1 MRLTTRT
8 NLAMRTLMYC
18 AVHTGRN
25 IRTSEVAKATN
36 ASENHLGQVIN
47 MLGQTGFIETVR
59 GRGGG
64 IRLAKNARDI
74 TVGGVFR
81 VFEAGTPFAECFDT
95 RECSCPLISVCRLKG
110 ALGEA
115 LAAFYRSLDTITL
128 ESLVEDN
135 TGLSDLLGVTP
146 TPATA

>member
-18 AVHTGRN
+18 AVNTGRN

-47 MLGQTGFIETVR
+47 MLGQKGFIETVR

-64 IRLAKNARDI
+64 IRLARDPEDI

-81 VFEAGTPFAECFDT
+81 VFEAGVPFAECFADDCT
-95 RECSCPLISVCRLKG
+95 CPLVSVCRLKG

-115 LAAFYRSLDTITL
+115 LTAFYRSLDKITL
-128 ESLVEDN
+128 SSLVKDN
-135 TGLSDLLGVTP
+135 SGLKTLFSDDH
-146 TPATA
+146 AIA

>member
-18 AVHTGRN
+18 AVNTGKN
-25 IRTSEVAKATN
+25 IRTSDVARATN

-47 MLGQTGFIETVR
+47 LLGQKGFIETVR

-64 IRLAKNARDI
+64 IRLARDAKDI

-81 VFEAGTPFAECFDT
+81 VFEAGVPFAECFVEKDCT
-95 RECSCPLISVCRLKG
+95 CPLVSVCRLKG

-115 LAAFYRSLDTITL
+115 LMAFYRSLDAITL
-128 ESLVEDN
+128 ESLVKDN
-135 TGLSDLLGVTP
+135 SGLKTLFSDDQVLV
-146 TPATA
+146 

>member
-18 AVHTGRN
+18 AVNTGRN

-47 MLGQTGFIETVR
+47 MLGQTGFIDTVR

-64 IRLAKNARDI
+64 IRLARGAEDI

-81 VFEAGTPFAECFDT
+81 VFEAGAPFAECFDPK
-95 RECSCPLISVCRLKG
+95 ECSCPLISVCRLKG

-115 LAAFYRSLDTITL
+115 LMAFYRSLDAITL
-128 ESLVEDN
+128 ESLVKDN
-135 TGLSDLLGVTP
+135 RGLEQLLGTSTVN
-146 TPATA
+146 A

>member
-1 MRLTTRT
+1 
-8 NLAMRTLMYC
+8 MRTLMYC
-18 AVHTGRN
+18 AVNTGRN

-47 MLGQTGFIETVR
+47 MLGQKGFIETVR

-64 IRLAKNARDI
+64 IRLAREADDI

-81 VFEAGTPFAECFDT
+81 VFEAGVPFAECFSEGDCT
-95 RECSCPLISVCRLKG
+95 CPLISVCRLKG

-115 LAAFYRSLDTITL
+115 LMAFYRSLDKITL
-128 ESLVEDN
+128 ASLVQDN
-135 TGLSDLLGVTP
+135 TGLKTLFSEDRAL
-146 TPATA
+146 A

>member
-18 AVHTGRN
+18 AVNTGRN
-25 IRTSEVAKATN
+25 IRTSEVARATN

-47 MLGQTGFIETVR
+47 TLGQTGFIDTVR

-64 IRLAKNARDI
+64 IRLARDAKDI

-81 VFEAGTPFAECFDT
+81 VFEMGVPFAECFDPE
-95 RECSCPLISVCRLKG
+95 ECSCPLVPVCRLQG
-110 ALGEA
+110 ALGAA
-115 LAAFYRSLDTITL
+115 LAAFYESLDKITL
-128 ESLVEDN
+128 ASLVDGNE
-135 TGLSDLLGVTP
+135 GLNKLLGRDG
-146 TPATA
+146 ALAMA

>member
-18 AVHTGRN
+18 AVNTGRN

-64 IRLAKNARDI
+64 IRLARDAGDI

-81 VFEAGTPFAECFDT
+81 VFEAGAPFAECFNATDCT
-95 RECSCPLISVCRLKG
+95 CPLISVCRLKG

-115 LAAFYRSLDTITL
+115 LSAFYRSLDAITL
-128 ESLVEDN
+128 ESLVRDN
-135 TGLSDLLGVTP
+135 DGLERLLGAQ
-146 TPATA
+146 PATA

>member
-25 IRTSEVAKATN
+25 IRTSDVAKATN

-47 MLGQTGFIETVR
+47 TLGQTGFIKTVR

-64 IRLAKNARDI
+64 IQLARTADQIN
-74 TVGGVFR
+74 VGSVFR
-81 VFEAGTPFAECFDT
+81 VFEAVVPFAECFSPEDCT
-95 RECSCPLISVCRLKG
+95 CPLAPACRLQN
-110 ALGEA
+110 ALGGA
-115 LAAFYRSLDTITL
+115 LAAFYQTLDQITL
-128 ESLVEDN
+128 DSLVRGNDRLEA
-135 TGLSDLLGVTP
+135 LLTEEP
-146 TPATA
+146 LPA

>member
-18 AVHTGRN
+18 AVNTGRN
-25 IRTSEVAKATN
+25 IRTSDVALATN

-47 MLGQTGFIETVR
+47 MLGQKGFIETVR

-64 IRLAKNARDI
+64 IRLARDAKDI

-81 VFEAGTPFAECFDT
+81 VFEAGVPFAECFVETDCT
-95 RECSCPLISVCRLKG
+95 CPLVSACRLKG

-115 LAAFYRSLDTITL
+115 LMAFYRSLDKITL
-128 ESLVEDN
+128 ESLVRDN
-135 TGLSDLLGVTP
+135 SGLRELLSDERVL
-146 TPATA
+146 A

>member
-18 AVHTGRN
+18 AVNTGRN

-64 IRLAKNARDI
+64 IRLARDAEDI

-81 VFEAGTPFAECFDT
+81 VFEVGAPFAECFDAK
-95 RECSCPLISVCRLKG
+95 ECTCPLISVCRLKG
-110 ALGEA
+110 ALGDA
-115 LAAFYRSLDTITL
+115 LAAFYRSLDGITL
-128 ESLVEDN
+128 KSLVQEND
-135 TGLSDLLGVTP
+135 GLQKLFAND
-146 TPATA
+146 PAFA